1 MTVSFYHEDML
12 RRIYALLCTIQSIH
26 PSYLLTADRVDPS
39 LKPSFSLLYRILIF
53 QMLVFNV

>member
-1 MTVSFYHEDML
+1 MTFSFYHEDML
-12 RRIYALLCTIQSIH
+12 RRICIACTIQSIH

-39 LKPSFSLLYRILIF
+39 LKPSFSLLYRILVF

>member
-1 MTVSFYHEDML
+1 MTVSFYHEDS
-12 RRIYALLCTIQSIH
+12 YALLCTIQSIH

>member
-1 MTVSFYHEDML
+1 MTVSFYHED
-12 RRIYALLCTIQSIH
+12 ICFVEYALLCTIQSIH

>member
-1 MTVSFYHEDML
+1 MFLFIMKTCFVE
-12 RRIYALLCTIQSIH
+12 YALLCTIQSIH

>member
-12 RRIYALLCTIQSIH
+12 RRTIQSIH

-39 LKPSFSLLYRILIF
+39 SKPSFSLLYRILVF

>member
-12 RRIYALLCTIQSIH
+12 RRICIALYIQSIH

>member
-12 RRIYALLCTIQSIH
+12 RRICIALYNTI
-26 PSYLLTADRVDPS
+26 SYLLTADRVDPS